1 MRIFISYARNDAV
14 AVRQLHRDIGTAGH
28 DAWRDER
35 LEGGQD
41 WWQQMLERISS
52 CALFAFAVSP
62 DSIQSRAGGAEL
74 EHAVTLRRPIL
85 PVRVRDVDLQSA
97 PDPLPALHVI
107 DYRERTPELANELT
121 AAINRTPESVPLPE
135 IVPEPPRPPYRAFGP
150 PAPARAPPHRCRPGR
165 QAPRVCERLG
175 CTGISG
181 GLQGSRRRLQ
191 KAAIV
196 RKRGS

>member
-52 CALFAFAVSP
+52 CALFVFAVSP

-150 PAPARAPPHRCRPGR
+150 PARARAPPHRCRPGAGKR
-165 QAPRVCERLG
+165 PG
-175 CTGISG
+175 CVNAWDASG
-181 GLQGSRRRLQ
+181 SAAVYRGAGGGYRRR
-191 KAAIV
+191 
-196 RKRGS
+196 RS